1 MSDPAALFALASS
14 GTLALGVTA
23 AATLKAWHEWLE
35 LRRMQIE
42 KTKGRGSGRRTEL
55 AELRERVKRL
65 ELIANG

>member
-1 MSDPAALFALASS
+1 MSDPAALLALASS

-35 LRRMQIE
+35 LRRMQID
-42 KTKGRGSGRRTEL
+42 KTRGRGSGRRTEL

>member
-1 MSDPAALFALASS
+1 MSDPAALLALASG

-23 AATLKAWHEWLE
+23 LATLKAWHEWLE

-42 KTKGRGSGRRTEL
+42 KAKGRGSGRRTEL

-65 ELIANG
+65 EVIANG

>member
-1 MSDPAALFALASS
+1 MTDPAALLALAST

-42 KTKGRGSGRRTEL
+42 KTKGRGSGRRAEL

-65 ELIANG
+65 EVIANG

>member
-1 MSDPAALFALASS
+1 MTDPAALLALAST

-35 LRRMQIE
+35 LRRMQID
-42 KTKGRGSGRRTEL
+42 KTRGRGSGRRTEL

>member
-1 MSDPAALFALASS
+1 MTDPAALLALASS

-35 LRRMQIE
+35 LRRMQID
-42 KTKGRGSGRRTEL
+42 KTRGRGSGRRTEL